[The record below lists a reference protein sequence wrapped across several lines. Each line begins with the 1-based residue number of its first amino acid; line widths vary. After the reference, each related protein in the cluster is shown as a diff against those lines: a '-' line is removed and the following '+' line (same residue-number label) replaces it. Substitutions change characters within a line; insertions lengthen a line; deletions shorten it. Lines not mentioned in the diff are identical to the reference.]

1 MKNLGLDRLDQLEN
15 IMAMEDQFEFEIP
28 DTDTEKL
35 MCLQE
40 IVDCI
45 AIKKDVHG

>member
-1 MKNLGLDRLDQLEN
+1 MKNLGLDHLDQLEN

-45 AIKKDVHG
+45 ANKKYVHG